1 MSREPG
7 EEAVDRGPARTQVR
21 TVQAP
26 FSRSALRRWL
36 PRLLAVLVI
45 ALALPIAVVDDADAQ
60 RRGRSGGSFGGGGFG
75 GRRSGGSGYRGG
87 GGYGG
92 SGYRGGGGFGP
103 VVVVPGVGFGGG
115 SATGAGDLLCVGLF
129 VVAGLGLLVISGRLR
144 AASQLPG
151 SESPV
156 WNGIDLVSVQIA
168 VDWRARPAMQ
178 RELARLAHGAT
189 RSPRGLHRLLRA
201 TVHAL
206 RAERLSWLY
215 ASVKDHRPMS
225 PPLAESTFRRL
236 ASTARSAFEDEVVRA
251 IDGTVQTLDAGTKV
265 AREEEGAGVVVV
277 TIVAASH
284 TEIVDVRASD
294 ARAVDRVLAA
304 LEALEADELVAL
316 EVVWTPALEE
326 DRLSTAELEV
336 RHPELV
342 RLTDIGG
349 RVICGY
355 CSGPYA
361 MELAKCP
368 HCGAPNPDAER
379 IARERPMG

>member
-1 MSREPG
+1 VWVARALA
-7 EEAVDRGPARTQVR
+7 AV
-21 TVQAP
+21 
-26 FSRSALRRWL
+26 
-36 PRLLAVLVI
+36 VI
-45 ALALPIAVVDDADAQ
+45 ALAIPIAAVDDADAQ
-60 RRGRSGGSFGGGGFG
+60 RRGRSGGSFGGGSFGG
-75 GRRSGGSGYRGG
+75 GRRSGGAGYRGG
-87 GGYGG
+87 GG
-92 SGYRGGGGFGP
+92 SGGGGFGP

-115 SATGAGDLLCVGLF
+115 GATGAGDLLCVGLF
-129 VVAGLGLLVISGRLR
+129 VIAGLGLLVMSGRMR
-144 AASQLPG
+144 AASELPG

-189 RSPRGLHRLLRA
+189 RSHRGLHRLLRA

-225 PPLAESTFRRL
+225 PPIAESTFQRL
-236 ASTARSAFEDEVVRA
+236 ASSARAAFEDEVVRA
-251 IDGTVQTLDAGTKV
+251 IDGTVQTIDGGPRT

-284 TEIVDVRASD
+284 AEIVDVRASD

-304 LEALEADELVAL
+304 LEALEADDLVAL

-336 RHPELV
+336 QHPELQK
-342 RLTDIGG
+342 LTDIGG

-355 CSGPYA
+355 CGGPYA

-368 HCGAPNPDAER
+368 HCGGPNPDAER
-379 IARERPMG
+379 IARERPGV